1 MLPTDIWRRI
11 FEYDPTYKDLFRKC
25 IDEIP
30 DIQIEK
36 THKSHYSTSMNIMNN
51 RFSFNMDTI
60 SGPLPYIY
68 LAFKDFSFFGN
79 FTKMEFV
86 NTDNQHRFI
95 YNNSRRLYDP
105 RINSSIVKAR
115 LDGIDT
121 RLRKWEWWITLY
133 YNNTTTILSCNY
145 QQMHGIYIE
154 LTLDNTQTRTSK
166 RITENDAIIIYNE
179 IKDTL
184 LNSSEYK
191 HVTTQ
196 YKDFPIY
203 HQQGIIPNATIR
215 TYDFSSYLM
224 L

>member
-1 MLPTDIWRRI
+1 MLPSDIWTRI
-11 FEYDPTYKDLFRKC
+11 FEYDPTYKDIFRKC
-25 IDEIP
+25 LDEIP
-30 DIQIEK
+30 DIQIAK
-36 THKSHYSTSMNIMNN
+36 MHKYHYTTSMNIMNN
-51 RFSFNMDTI
+51 RYSFNMDTI
-60 SGPLPYIY
+60 SGPVPYIY

-86 NTDNQHRFI
+86 NTDNQDRFI
-95 YNNSRRLYDP
+95 YNNS
-105 RINSSIVKAR
+105 SIIEAR
-115 LDGIDT
+115 KDGIDT

-154 LTLDNTQTRTSK
+154 LTLDNTQTTTSK

-196 YKDFPIY
+196 YKDFPVY
-203 HQQGIIPNATIR
+203 HSQGIIPNATIR
-215 TYDFSSYLM
+215 TYDFGSYLN